1 MAKREIMYQKLYNNT
16 DLTKEQTLMQDIMG
30 AGSMKMSDRSWE
42 VSQEVAGMIA
52 MEAIAIA
59 A

>member
-1 MAKREIMYQKLYNNT
+1 MYQKLYNNT